1 MRTSDRENV
10 RKHVMEIERRA
21 LDGDTFATKTLAV
34 MVLLV
39 EGFPEGDPGEP
50 VFAPDQEVSNIIR
63 LCFDR
68 TERRGRR

>member
-1 MRTSDRENV
+1 MRTADRENV

-39 EGFPEGDPGEP
+39 EGFPDGDLGE
-50 VFAPDQEVSNIIR
+50 PDQEVSNIIR

>member
-39 EGFPEGDPGEP
+39 EGFPEGEP